1 MKSFQSYGDAW
12 VVIHHSTAKQT
23 HGTWGNHLGETT
35 ADELQHG
42 HLRGGVLHG
51 HSVGPQAEV
60 AVPAVNVL
68 AGGVVKVR
76 VQDLL

>member
-1 MKSFQSYGDAW
+1 MVMHGVLFHHIADKSIGCG
-12 VVIHHSTAKQT
+12 H
-23 HGTWGNHLGETT
+23 HLGETT

-42 HLRGGVLHG
+42 HLRGGVLHC

-68 AGGVVKVR
+68 AGGLVKVR
-76 VQDLL
+76 VKDLL

>member
-1 MKSFQSYGDAW
+1 MGSNSSQHRK
-12 VVIHHSTAKQT
+12 TN
-23 HGTWGNHLGETT
+23 TWGHHLGETT